1 MRATSYLTRF
11 RVALVPAATLALS
24 AVAGIPEP
32 PATLHGRAFIN
43 GVQVR
48 AGDDVTILA
57 RVDGVRDPIGAYH
70 MGDVSGAGDNYVLRL
85 RLESLADGLPQ
96 SDDAGVIGQTA
107 MLLIRTGDGAELDA
121 GTYPLTQ
128 SGAIETR
135 DLSASSGCTGNEK
148 IGAAKCVEKRGKI
161 TLTIKLVRGMPGDA
175 YQIDLTTGD
184 AKSGVLNTRGKAKE
198 KFKDRAPGESGT
210 ATAAWGCGAVKTKDY
225 ACP

>member
-1 MRATSYLTRF
+1 M
-11 RVALVPAATLALS
+11 
-24 AVAGIPEP
+24 
-32 PATLHGRAFIN
+32 
-43 GVQVR
+43 
-48 AGDDVTILA
+48 TILA